1 MQPLAGITVLDLT
14 HMLSGP
20 YGTMTLTDL
29 GARTIKVEPPGKG
42 EGTRELLA
50 GHPDYSRDGMGA
62 YFMTLNRSKESV
74 CIDLKS
80 DAGRAVF
87 YDLVRHADVVFDN
100 FGAGVPQRL
109 KIDHATLA
117 AINPRIITC
126 SVTGFGETGP
136 DTQRPAFDQVVQ
148 GMGGGMSIT
157 GTARRR
163 AGARRH
169 PDRRPRRRHLRR
181 DGRARRAAGA
191 PRHRRRPARRRLDA
205 RRPDLAPHLHGDDAP
220 DVGPRARA
228 GSATRT
234 SSMCRTTRSA
244 TGDGH
249 VIIAC
254 IGDAFYERFL
264 KVVPHP
270 ELLQARVPEAAGA
283 LRRAREDRRDHQR
296 GARQEHLGLLAR
308 QAARGAHSVRPG
320 QRLRAGAQRPADR
333 RARHGRR
340 GAAAGRNER
349 ADARHPDEVLGR
361 ADAGVQRRRRRS
373 AATPARCSPSCSA
386 TTRRRSTRCAKAAR
400 SSSRA
405 RGARSR
411 DRAERH
417 ATQSSQATAFSGSR
431 PSAPARRARPR
442 GIRRRRARCANARRA
457 PARPAGSRRARR
469 RT

>member
-157 GTARRR
+157 G
-163 AGARRH
+163 
-169 PDRRPRRRHLRR
+169 RP
-181 DGRARRAAGA
+181 
-191 PRHRRRPARRRLDA
+191 
-205 RRPDLAPHLHGDDAP
+205 DDAP
-220 DVGPRARA
+220 VRGGIPIGDLGGGIFGAMGVLAALQARHVTGVGQHVDVSMLDAQI
-228 GSATRT
+228 SLLTYMATMHLMSGHIPGRIGNSHFVHVPYNTFRT
-234 SSMCRTTRSA
+234 S
-244 TGDGH
+244 DGH
-249 VIIAC
+249 IIIAC

-264 KVVPHP
+264 NVVPHP
-270 ELLQARVPEAAGA
+270 ELMKPEYLRQPARYAAREKIDAIINDELGKNTSAFWLDKLRAARIPCGPVNDFAQALSDPQIRARDMVVEVPMPGGTSVPMPGIPMKFSDAPTPAFHEPPTLGRDTRTVLAGLLGYDAAKIDA
-283 LRRAREDRRDHQR
+283 LRE
-296 GARQEHLGLLAR
+296 
-308 QAARGAHSVRPG
+308 
-320 QRLRAGAQRPADR
+320 
-333 RARHGRR
+333 
-340 GAAAGRNER
+340 
-349 ADARHPDEVLGR
+349 GR
-361 ADAGVQRRRRRS
+361 AIQ
-373 AATPARCSPSCSA
+373 
-386 TTRRRSTRCAKAAR
+386 
-400 SSSRA
+400 
-405 RGARSR
+405 
-411 DRAERH
+411 
-417 ATQSSQATAFSGSR
+417 
-431 PSAPARRARPR
+431 
-442 GIRRRRARCANARRA
+442 
-457 PARPAGSRRARR
+457 
-469 RT
+469 